1 MPDPT
6 DKTLTADDLT
16 GGFAGSHPEADI
28 QPVLVA
34 PTLEVALNTVK
45 AFLIPVG
52 CWRID
57 DVRFDF
63 DSSFV
68 RSPSRKE
75 MILLAKLVK
84 EHPGSPLTIF
94 GHDDP
99 TGDDAY
105 NKTLSGRRARAIY
118 AMLIRDTAA
127 WEDLF
132 SHSFGGDKWGA
143 RSIQNMLFF
152 VGEDGAENTGIMD
165 SKTIQA
171 LKSFQKKKG
180 LPDTGANNAATRA
193 VLFQAYMDKVCV
205 NEDDA
210 PFKLTKADF
219 LAKGAD
225 PDGKGDFQGCGRFN
239 PVLMFSAAENKT
251 FQSPGKH
258 NERNNENA
266 PNRRVMALL
275 FRPGTVVDPG
285 RWPCPAAKDGIE
297 GCKLRF
303 WSDAPKR
310 REFQAARRTFEADR
324 DTYACRFYHR
334 LFQLSPCATS
344 AGPEVISVLAVKASV
359 QGTKSLR
366 DPTKRRPIGIL
377 RESTSTHDS
386 LADNKPVILVRGC
399 NDVEL
404 EATTTPV
411 APVTWSVLPNENS
424 GAAPTITP
432 IGGGRK
438 AILKTDKGGS
448 FSVTASTGA
457 SKVVW
462 NVVFVSVN
470 VDANSAVIVARNDQ
484 YSDNGSTVDT
494 VKFQSGA
501 DKKDKAAFD
510 LTVNKIELVG
520 GGAKGDLGI
529 KNVALQSLQNGTK
542 DTLQGNYVGGGTV
555 TERPGGTLPV
565 VDSNDDATLDPT
577 ANQSMDVT
585 PDNDTAPVRQI
596 HLKDPPA
603 GSFVRRHPNTKQPLL
618 SISGVNDFTA
628 AIAATSNEAPEAF
641 VVHAKINWSADYSGT
656 VDQTKPNG
664 KYSPN
669 GAKTTAD
676 AALTL
681 VSPATGGQD
690 AFDAGLELFE
700 PRFNANL
707 FFDAKP

>member
-6 DKTLTADDLT
+6 DTTTTAEDLT
-16 GGFAGSHPEADI
+16 GGFAGAHPEAEI

-99 TGDDAY
+99 TGDDGY

-118 AMLIRDTAA
+118 AMLIRDVAA
-127 WEDLF
+127 WEDLH
-132 SHSFGGDKWGA
+132 SHTFGGDKWGV

-152 VGEDGAENTGIMD
+152 VGEDADNTGFMD
-165 SKTIQA
+165 GKTAKA
-171 LKSFQKKKG
+171 LKSFQKKKK
-180 LPDTGANNAATRA
+180 LPETGANDAATRA

-205 NEDDA
+205 NEEDA
-210 PFKLTKADF
+210 PFKLTKGDF
-219 LAKGAD
+219 LAQGAD
-225 PDGKGDFQGCGRFN
+225 PNGKGDFQGCGRFN
-239 PVLMFSAAENKT
+239 PVLMFSAAENKD

-258 NERNNENA
+258 NQRNSENA

-285 RWPCPAAKDGIE
+285 RWPCPAAKDGVE
-297 GCKLRF
+297 GCKKRF

-310 REFQAARRTFEADR
+310 REFQGKRRTFETDQ

-344 AGPEVISVLAVKASV
+344 AGPEVITVLSVKALV

-366 DPTKRRPIGIL
+366 QPTKRRATAVL
-377 RESTSTHDS
+377 RASSSTHDS
-386 LADNKPVILVRGC
+386 LAENLPVVLVRGC

-404 EATTTPV
+404 EAVTTPV
-411 APVTWSVLPNENS
+411 APVTWTVVPNENS
-424 GAAPTITP
+424 GAAPAITP

-448 FSVTASTGA
+448 FSVVASTGA

-470 VDANSAVIVARNDQ
+470 VDVSSAIIVARSDQ
-484 YSDNGSTVDT
+484 YADNGSTVEK
-494 VKFQSGA
+494 VKFNSGT

-520 GGAKGDLGI
+520 GGLKGDLGI
-529 KNVALQSLQNGTK
+529 KKVALQFLQNGTK
-542 DTLQGNYVGGGTV
+542 DTLQANYAGGGTV
-555 TERPGGTLPV
+555 AERPLGTMPV
-565 VDSNDDATLDPT
+565 VDSNDDAALDPSS
-577 ANQSMDVT
+577 NQSMDVT
-585 PDNDTAPVRQI
+585 PDNGSAPVRQI
-596 HLKDPPA
+596 HFKDPPA
-603 GSFVRRHPNTKQPLL
+603 GSFVRRHPNTKQPMI
-618 SISGVNDFTA
+618 SISGVNAFTA
-628 AIAATSNEAPEAF
+628 AIASTSSEAPEAF
-641 VVHAKINWSADYSGT
+641 VVHAKMNWTADYSGT
-656 VDQTKPNG
+656 VDQSKPSG
-664 KYSPN
+664 KYTAA
-669 GAKTTAD
+669 GANTTAD
-676 AALTL
+676 PALAL
-681 VSPATGGQD
+681 VSPATSGQD
-690 AFDAGLELFE
+690 AFDAGLELDE

>member
-1 MPDPT
+1 MPDPD

-34 PTLEVALNTVK
+34 PTLAVALNTVR

-75 MILLAKLVK
+75 MALLARLVK

-127 WEDLF
+127 WEDLY

-152 VGEDGAENTGIMD
+152 VGEEADNTGVMDGATT
-165 SKTIQA
+165 KA
-171 LKSFQKKKG
+171 LKSFQEKNG
-180 LPDTGANNAATRA
+180 LPNNGANNAATRA
-193 VLFQAYMDKVCV
+193 ALFQAYMDKVCV
-205 NEDDA
+205 NEDGA
-210 PFKLTKADF
+210 PFKLGKGDF
-219 LAKGAD
+219 LARGAD

-258 NERNNENA
+258 NQRNSENA

-297 GCKLRF
+297 GCQKRF

-310 REFQAARRTFEADR
+310 REFQANRRTFEADQ
-324 DTYACRFYHR
+324 DTYACRFYQR

-344 AGPEVISVLAVKASV
+344 AGPEVISVLEVKAQV

-366 DPTKRRPIGIL
+366 DPAKRRPVAIL
-377 RESTSTHDS
+377 RSSNSTHES
-386 LADNKPVILVRGC
+386 LADNKPAILVRGC

-411 APVTWSVLPNENS
+411 APVTWTVAPNENS
-424 GAAPTITP
+424 GAAPAITP

-470 VDANSAVIVARNDQ
+470 VDASSAVIITRDDQ
-484 YSDNGSTVDT
+484 YADSGSTLET
-494 VKFQSGA
+494 VKFRSGE
-501 DKKDKAAFD
+501 DKKGKHSFD
-510 LTVNKIELVG
+510 MTVNKVELVG
-520 GGAKGDLGI
+520 GGLNGDIGI
-529 KNVALQSLQNGTK
+529 KAVALQYLQNGTK
-542 DTLQGNYVGGGTV
+542 DTLRGNYAGGGTV
-555 TERPGGTLPV
+555 TERPGGTLPI
-565 VDSNDDATLDPT
+565 VDANGDATLDPT
-577 ANQSMDVT
+577 ADQSMTVT
-585 PDNDTAPVRQI
+585 PDNDTAAVRQI
-596 HLKDPPA
+596 QVTDPPA
-603 GSFVRRHPNTKQPLL
+603 GSFPRRHPNTKQPLL
-618 SISGVNDFTA
+618 TVSGVNDFTA
-628 AIAATSNEAPEAF
+628 AIAATSNDAPDAF
-641 VVHAKINWSADYSGT
+641 VVQAKINWTADYSGD
-656 VDQTKPNG
+656 VDQTKPKG
-664 KYSPN
+664 KYTPN

>member
-75 MILLAKLVK
+75 MILLARLVK

-132 SHSFGGDKWGA
+132 SHSFGGDNWGA
-143 RSIQNMLFF
+143 RSIQNMLFFVGEDGAENTGIMDSKTIQALKSFQKKQGLPDTCANWGARSIQSMLFF

-219 LAKGAD
+219 QAKGAD

-239 PVLMFSAAENKT
+239 PVLMFSGAENKT

-297 GCKLRF
+297 GCQKRF

-324 DTYACRFYHR
+324 DTYACRIYHR
-334 LFQLSPCATS
+334 LIQLSPCATS

-377 RESTSTHDS
+377 RASSSTHDS
-386 LADNKPVILVRGC
+386 LADNKPVILVRAC

-411 APVTWSVLPNENS
+411 APVTWSAPPKENS
-424 GAAPTITP
+424 GPAPTSRP
-432 IGGGRK
+432 
-438 AILKTDKGGS
+438 
-448 FSVTASTGA
+448 
-457 SKVVW
+457 
-462 NVVFVSVN
+462 
-470 VDANSAVIVARNDQ
+470 
-484 YSDNGSTVDT
+484 
-494 VKFQSGA
+494 SGA
-501 DKKDKAAFD
+501 AGRPFSKPIRAA
-510 LTVNKIELVG
+510 
-520 GGAKGDLGI
+520 
-529 KNVALQSLQNGTK
+529 
-542 DTLQGNYVGGGTV
+542 
-555 TERPGGTLPV
+555 R
-565 VDSNDDATLDPT
+565 
-577 ANQSMDVT
+577 
-585 PDNDTAPVRQI
+585 
-596 HLKDPPA
+596 
-603 GSFVRRHPNTKQPLL
+603 
-618 SISGVNDFTA
+618 
-628 AIAATSNEAPEAF
+628 
-641 VVHAKINWSADYSGT
+641 
-656 VDQTKPNG
+656 
-664 KYSPN
+664 
-669 GAKTTAD
+669 
-676 AALTL
+676 
-681 VSPATGGQD
+681 
-690 AFDAGLELFE
+690 
-700 PRFNANL
+700 
-707 FFDAKP
+707 